1 MTVSAIK
8 IIEPGEIQGLPDKDM
23 PQLVVPSSKHVF
35 ADRASRLEYLAKDGE
50 LKGWLEFCA
59 MLAKA
64 QSEVIDKVSVASVDD
79 SLITESL
86 KNHIPPLSIST
97 WKVNEEWSTVYQKFI
112 EQLAKNKLPQKA
124 TDSIAAFAKL
134 LPEDQAKQ
142 VLAFLNADEASVRPE
157 YAPFIGAALQLIW
170 TKRAEQLVA
179 YTEFYKGESS
189 LCPVCGSHPI
199 ASVVRTG
206 DRDAN
211 RFMAC
216 SLCASEWYGPRA
228 RCTNC
233 ETPIEVSI
241 LGESQE
247 DSVQGECC
255 DECHGYLKLMLQSK
269 DPMMEVMA
277 DDLATIGLDIA
288 LSNEGFQRT
297 GRNMYFLSGG
307 EQETKTS

>member
-23 PQLVVPSSKHVF
+23 PQLVVPSPKHLF
-35 ADRASRLEYLAKDGE
+35 AERASRLEYLAKDGE

-79 SLITESL
+79 SLITGSL

-97 WKVNEEWSTVYQKFI
+97 WKVNEEWSTVYQKFT
-112 EQLAKNKLPQKA
+112 EQLATNKLPQKA
-124 TDSIAAFAKL
+124 TESIAAFSKL
-134 LPEDQAKQ
+134 SPDDQAKQ
-142 VLAFLNADEASVRPE
+142 VIAFLNADEASVRPE

-170 TKRAEQLVA
+170 TKRAEQLAA

>member
-23 PQLVVPSSKHVF
+23 PQLVAPSAKHLFVE
-35 ADRASRLEYLAKDGE
+35 RASRLEYLAKDGE
-50 LKGWLEFCA
+50 LKAWLEFCA

-64 QSEVIDKVSVASVDD
+64 QSEVVDKIDVAPAQD
-79 SLITESL
+79 SLISESL

-97 WKVNEEWSTVYQKFI
+97 WKMNEEWNAVYQKFI
-112 EQLAKNKLPQKA
+112 EQLSSGNLPQKA
-124 TDSIAAFAKL
+124 IEAIAAFSKL
-134 LPEDQAKQ
+134 SSDEQAKQ
-142 VLAFLNADEASVRPE
+142 VLAFLNADESSVKPE

-170 TKRAEQLVA
+170 TKRAEQLA
-179 YTEFYKGESS
+179 SYTQFYKGESS

-216 SLCASEWYGPRA
+216 SLCASEWYGARA

-241 LGESQE
+241 LGESEE

-277 DDLATIGLDIA
+277 DDLATISLDIA
-288 LSNEGFQRT
+288 LANEGFQRT

>member
-8 IIEPGEIQGLPDKDM
+8 IIEPGEIQSMPDKDM
-23 PQLVVPSSKHVF
+23 PQLVVPSAKHIF
-35 ADRASRLEYLAKDGE
+35 AERASRLEYLAKDSE
-50 LKGWLEFCA
+50 MKVWLEFCA

-64 QSEVIDKVSVASVDD
+64 QSDVIDGINVAPAQD

-97 WKVNEEWSTVYQKFI
+97 WKMNEEWNTVYQKFI
-112 EQLAKNKLPQKA
+112 EQLSTNKLPQKA
-124 TDSIAAFAKL
+124 TEFIAAFSKL
-134 LPEDQAKQ
+134 SADEQAVQ
-142 VLAFLNADEASVRPE
+142 VIAFLNADEASVRPE

-170 TKRAEQLVA
+170 TKRAEQLAA

-199 ASVVRTG
+199 ASVIRTG